1 MLIPKAF
8 WKVIAFLSDDGTPS
22 ATAYLVKQEEELSEL
37 EAAFGAYKTY
47 QRSIRFV
54 EQLTGLSFGQLSDY
68 DGFSNSEAESGVT
81 ISSELRS
88 LGDVRV

>member
-1 MLIPKAF
+1 
-8 WKVIAFLSDDGTPS
+8 LSDEGKPS

-47 QRSIRFV
+47 QRSVRYI
-54 EQLTGLSFGQLSDY
+54 EELTGLAFGPLGDY
-68 DGFSNSEAESGVT
+68 DGFSNSENDSGII

-88 LGDVRV
+88 LGDIRV